1 MREFYV
7 GYLAMPP
14 RLKWMVR
21 GLLALLFVLLA
32 ADAWLIA
39 TLQPA
44 AGNSS
49 WIEKPQE
56 YIGTLTRTPYPMLR
70 VNTANGLKT
79 YLLVSDEKRGAEAAL
94 GVTPDGPVKLT
105 GFLVARSG
113 IGMIQLSA
121 DNVAVISETPTI
133 EEPAREVHGSM
144 TLEGEIVDSKC
155 WLGVMRPGDG
165 HIHKACASLCI
176 RGGIPPMFVRRGD
189 GGEAPA
195 VMLLT
200 QADGSTVPPDLI
212 LPYVGDPVRV
222 SGTIEKRGDLW
233 LLKADLP
240 TLTRKSEPTNRP
252 Q

>member
-1 MREFYV
+1 MHEFYV

-14 RLKWMVR
+14 RLKWIVR
-21 GLLALLFVLLA
+21 GLVALLFVLLA

-44 AGNSS
+44 AGNGA
-49 WIEKPQE
+49 WRETPEE
-56 YIGTLTRTPYPMLR
+56 YVGTLTRTPYPMLR

-105 GFLVARSG
+105 GFLIARSG
-113 IGMIQLSA
+113 IAMIQLAAS
-121 DNVAVISETPTI
+121 DVAVISETPAI
-133 EEPAREVHGSM
+133 EEPAREVHGSGAF
-144 TLEGEIVDSKC
+144 EGEIVDSKC

-176 RGGIPPMFVRRGD
+176 RGGIPPMFVRRGE
-189 GGEAPA
+189 GAGPA

-233 LLKADLP
+233 LLKADLAA
-240 TLTRKSEPTNRP
+240 LTRREN
-252 Q
+252 